1 MTLFSNIENKL
12 FLALDSNTS
21 ELEKYKLKD
30 FSHKTRYK
38 EVSSMISVKNDNSL
52 KKALNLIQLLMS
64 KNGVEPKKKYI
75 EVYVF

>member
-52 KKALNLIQLLMS
+52 KKSFKFNSITY
-64 KNGVEPKKKYI
+64 VKKWCRA
-75 EVYVF
+75 